1 MPTSLYNR
9 NDMKALVKRQYL
21 LPFFLISSLFF
32 MWGAAHSILDVLNKH
47 FQQVLPGMTHA
58 HSSMVQVMFYL
69 GYFVMAIP
77 AGIIIDRKGYR
88 TGVVTGL
95 CLYGLGALMFWPG
108 AQMMSFD
115 FFLFS
120 LFIIACG
127 LVFLE
132 TAANPYVT
140 ELGDSATAPS
150 RLNLAQAFNGA
161 GCICGPLLGG
171 LILFSEDATQ
181 ESIAL
186 PYVIM
191 AIVALLVAVIF
202 SRVSLPEIPQE
213 EEKNEDSHQSHT
225 LKTLLHNKVFLFG
238 LFALLSYEVSEIS
251 INSFFINYVSDT
263 GWMTP
268 RDASIALSFG
278 GLGLFMLGRVLGSSI
293 MQYVGSE
300 KVLRVCAVA
309 TFITTFIVIL
319 GLGVFSVASLI
330 LTYVFESIMFPT
342 IFALSLRKLGPL
354 TKRASSLLMMTPVG
368 GAIGPLF
375 MGLVADASN
384 MSVAFVVPLIGFAN
398 VVAYAF
404 FLKKV

>member
-1 MPTSLYNR
+1 
-9 NDMKALVKRQYL
+9 MKALVKRQYI

-77 AGIIIDRKGYR
+77 AGIVIDRKGYR
-88 TGVVTGL
+88 VGVVTGL

-108 AQMMSFD
+108 AKVMSFD
-115 FFLFS
+115 FFLLS
-120 LFIIACG
+120 LFVIACG

-140 ELGDSATAPS
+140 ELGESSTAPS
-150 RLNLAQAFNGA
+150 RLNLAQAFNGL

-171 LILFSEDATQ
+171 LILFSDHSSQ

-191 AIVALLVAVIF
+191 AVVALLVAIVF
-202 SRVSLPEIPQE
+202 SRVNLPEIQH
-213 EEKNEDSHQSHT
+213 EEKTEAPSQHSHT
-225 LKTLLHNKVFLFG
+225 LRSLFRNKVFLFG
-238 LFALLSYEVSEIS
+238 LLALLSYEVSEIS

-268 RDASIALSFG
+268 RDASIALSLG

-300 KVLRVCAVA
+300 TVLRVCAIA
-309 TFITTFIVIL
+309 TFLTTFVVVLNVGII
-319 GLGVFSVASLI
+319 SVAALI

-342 IFALSLRKLGPL
+342 IFALSLRNLGPL

-375 MGLVADASN
+375 MGLVADASS

>member
-1 MPTSLYNR
+1 
-9 NDMKALVKRQYL
+9 MKALVKRQYI

-58 HSSMVQVMFYL
+58 HSSLVQVMFYL

-77 AGIIIDRKGYR
+77 AGKIIDRKGYR
-88 TGVVTGL
+88 VGVVTGL
-95 CLYGLGALMFWPG
+95 CLYGLGALLFWPG
-108 AQMMSFD
+108 AKIMSFE

-171 LILFSEDATQ
+171 LVLFSDNTSQ
-181 ESIAL
+181 DSIAL
-186 PYVIM
+186 PYVVM
-191 AIVALLVAVIF
+191 AVVALLVAVVF
-202 SRVSLPEIPQE
+202 SRVKLPEIQHE
-213 EEKNEDSHQSHT
+213 EENKETNNSHPHT
-225 LKTLLHNKVFLFG
+225 LQTLIQNKVFLFG
-238 LFALLSYEVSEIS
+238 LFALLSYEISEIS

-263 GWMTP
+263 GWLTP
-268 RDASIALSFG
+268 RDASIVLSLG
-278 GLGLFMLGRVLGSSI
+278 GLGLFMLGRLLGSSV
-293 MQYVGSE
+293 MQYVGGE
-300 KVLRVCAVA
+300 KVLRFCAVA
-309 TFITTFIVIL
+309 TFLSTFVVVLNVGGI
-319 GLGVFSVASLI
+319 SVAALLLI
-330 LTYVFESIMFPT
+330 YVFESIMFPT
-342 IFALSLRKLGPL
+342 IFALSLRNLGPL

-375 MGLVADASN
+375 MGLVADASC
-384 MSVAFVVPLIGFAN
+384 MSVAFIVPLIGFAN

-404 FLKKV
+404 F